1 MELLQRLTALLGAAG
16 DKLDRSAMMR
26 GVASRLSG
34 RRWNYVAFQ
43 FEVNKL
49 SLEAWAG
56 GWKAGSWSVWAGKE
70 TGTDMV
76 VLENDCT
83 LERCDVVL
91 NASRMERIVVRYMDV
106 LNGFPEWVAKLAA
119 GVAPECVVVVS
130 KRGSLSAVVG
140 YRGREGGITVTPCW
154 TRGGYKTSAD
164 VAGTACTVYF
174 ADAEHL
180 KEHVVGMFGDVVL
193 WRRGRDRIQ
202 RSFDELAL
210 ESDDDDA
217 GS

>member
-1 MELLQRLTALLGAAG
+1 MELLQRLTALLGAEG

-26 GVASRLSG
+26 GVASRLRG

-56 GWKAGSWSVWAGKE
+56 GWKAGSWSVQAGKE

-106 LNGFPEWVAKLAA
+106 LNGFPEWVAS
-119 GVAPECVVVVS
+119 VC
-130 KRGSLSAVVG
+130 
-140 YRGREGGITVTPCW
+140 
-154 TRGGYKTSAD
+154 
-164 VAGTACTVYF
+164 
-174 ADAEHL
+174 
-180 KEHVVGMFGDVVL
+180 
-193 WRRGRDRIQ
+193 
-202 RSFDELAL
+202 
-210 ESDDDDA
+210 
-217 GS
+217 